1 MSQSAAD
8 QPEGAL
14 LLDLV
19 ADVAVLRATLAA
31 LILAG
36 DSAALRAVQS
46 ALADLAQ
53 QSRQAARLSPATALM
68 DEVMQRRLSAFE
80 ASLSAG
86 HQRH

>member
-1 MSQSAAD
+1 MSQSASD

-19 ADVAVLRATLAA
+19 ADVAVLRAALAA

-36 DSAALRAVQS
+36 ESTALRAVQA
-46 ALADLAQ
+46 ALADLTQ

-80 ASLSAG
+80 ASLRAG
-86 HQRH
+86 LQRH

>member
-1 MSQSAAD
+1 MSQPAAD

-36 DSAALRAVQS
+36 NSAALRAVQA